1 MKTILS
7 LDAGGIRGIIPL
19 MILKEIEERTGLP
32 SAELFDVVGGCSSG
46 GIIAAA
52 ITSTDD
58 GKTPKYKAEDVFEL
72 FKTLG
77 DKIFDRT
84 LLHTLKTGF
93 GLWGTKYQSKNVA
106 EVLDKV
112 YNDNSIAENLTEL
125 VFTAYDLD
133 TGRPFVMSSFDKNK
147 SKIKLKDA
155 VAGTT
160 CVPSFFTPHEVKEAD
175 GSSHTLIDGGVFA
188 VNPSACI
195 YGEAIEY
202 FKGPVMMIS
211 LGTGEVKKEIFP
223 DRVKKWGIIQWLW
236 NLRVLKILTDGSLDV
251 MDDIIGSTLS
261 KRPDAYYKRLQPIV
275 SQKVFSSI
283 DAVSE
288 EDVNSII
295 EVGQKF
301 IEENDEVIQEISL
314 KLLECRRGK
323 DVAE

>member
-1 MKTILS
+1 MKTVLT

-19 MILKEIEERTGLP
+19 MILSEIEKRTGL
-32 SAELFDVVGGCSSG
+32 SISELFDVVGGCSSG

-58 GKTPKYKAEDVFEL
+58 GKTPKYKAEEILEL

-77 DKIFDRT
+77 GKIFDRT
-84 LLHTLKTGF
+84 LSHTLKTGF
-93 GLWGTKYQSKNVA
+93 GLWGTKYQSENVT

-112 YNDNSIAENLTEL
+112 YNDNNISENLTEL

-133 TGRPFVMSSFDKNK
+133 TGRPFVMSSFNKNR
-147 SKIKLKDA
+147 SKISLKDA

-160 CVPSFFTPHEVKEAD
+160 CVPSFFTPHEVKEID
-175 GSSHTLIDGGVFA
+175 GSNHTLIDGGVFA

-202 FKGPVMMIS
+202 FRGPVMMIS

-236 NLRVLKILTDGSLDV
+236 NLRVLKILNEAD
-251 MDDIIGSTLS
+251 
-261 KRPDAYYKRLQPIV
+261 RLLKIRE
-275 SQKVFSSI
+275 K
-283 DAVSE
+283 
-288 EDVNSII
+288 
-295 EVGQKF
+295 
-301 IEENDEVIQEISL
+301 NDL
-314 KLLECRRGK
+314 
-323 DVAE
+323 